1 MKKEELENKLEN
13 LALPEINSGQ
23 HKDKLRLT
31 ILNMSRSHKMG
42 YAFVIIPLLFLFGIC
57 LTRVLDINIPIVNTI
72 EQLMARWDNV
82 AYLKL
87 IFPIVYLVLP
97 FIALVVN
104 LLASLHFSWNSRN
117 KELNILY
124 RFRWGN
130 FIIIII
136 SVFILTTFFI
146 YLIME
151 NS

>member
-13 LALPEINSGQ
+13 LALPEINSGL

-31 ILNMSRSHKMG
+31 ILNMRRSHKMG
-42 YAFVIIPLLFLFGIC
+42 YALVIIPLLFLFGIF
-57 LTRVLDINIPIVNTI
+57 LTRVLDINIPLVNTL
-72 EQLMARWDNV
+72 EQLMARWDKV

-87 IFPIVYLVLP
+87 IFPILYLVLP

-104 LLASLHFSWNSRN
+104 LLASVHFSWNSRN

-136 SVFILTTFFI
+136 SVFILATFFT

>member
-1 MKKEELENKLEN
+1 MKKEALENKLEN
-13 LALPEINSGQ
+13 LGLPEINVGL

-31 ILNMSRSHKMG
+31 ILNMSRSHKIG
-42 YAFVIIPLLFLFGIC
+42 YVFVIIPLLFLFGIFF
-57 LTRVLDINIPIVNTI
+57 TRVLDINIPLVNSL
-72 EQLMARWDNV
+72 EQLMARWDKV
-82 AYLKL
+82 PYLKL
-87 IFPIVYLVLP
+87 IFPILYLVLP

-130 FIIIII
+130 FIIIIL
-136 SVFILTTFFI
+136 SVFILVTFFT